1 MTVRQT
7 TLLAIGLCCLLAIVD
22 GCRERDGAVPHM
34 PAATPSPHK
43 YSQHGSVREMTIVPE
58 EISLPQGEGKAEFE
72 MYCGICHSLK
82 YITSQ
87 PPFSR
92 EVWAAEVHMMVDK
105 YCAPVDSA
113 NAEKIISYLVAMTG
127 TQH

>member
-7 TLLAIGLCCLLAIVD
+7 TLLALSLCGLLAVAD
-22 GCRERDGAVPHM
+22 ACRQGGEPVPH
-34 PAATPSPHK
+34 TQTSPSPHK
-43 YSQHGSVREMTIVPE
+43 YSQQGSVREMTIVPE
-58 EISLPQGEGKAEFE
+58 EIALPQGEGKAEFE

-92 EVWAAEVHMMVDK
+92 EVWAAEVHKMEK
-105 YCAPVDSA
+105 YGAPVDSV

>member
-7 TLLAIGLCCLLAIVD
+7 TLLAMGLCCLLAIVD
-22 GCRERDGAVPHM
+22 GCRERDSAVPHM
-34 PAATPSPHK
+34 PAAASSSHK
-43 YSQHGSVREMTIVPE
+43 YAQQGSVREMTIMPE

-87 PPFSR
+87 PRFSR
-92 EVWAAEVHMMVDK
+92 EVWSAEVYKMIEK
-105 YCAPVDSA
+105 YGAPVDSA
-113 NAEKIISYLVAMTG
+113 NAEKITSYLVAMNG
-127 TQH
+127 TQS

>member
-7 TLLAIGLCCLLAIVD
+7 TLLALGLCGLLAIVD
-22 GCRERDGAVPHM
+22 ACRQGSDEAPHM
-34 PAATPSPHK
+34 PAAKASPHK
-43 YSQHGSVREMTIVPE
+43 FSQQGSVREMSIAPE
-58 EISLPQGEGKAEFE
+58 DMQFPQGEGKAEFE

-92 EVWAAEVHMMVDK
+92 GVWAAEVHKMVDK
-105 YCAPVDSA
+105 YGAPVDSA
-113 NAEKIISYLVAMTG
+113 NAEKITNYLVSING
-127 TQH
+127 I